1 MPLNFTDD
9 SAETVVNEYVSSE
22 SGTKADVL
30 HFYVHVYNIEM
41 VELAKILLQIFL
53 HYTEIAHLTWN
64 TFLHHKLNAVFVD

>member
-41 VELAKILLQIFL
+41 VELAKILLQIFF
-53 HYTEIAHLTWN
+53 H
-64 TFLHHKLNAVFVD
+64 